1 MCIVPISKCRKTL
14 KIKQNQ
20 HTFLI
25 IVQMVY
31 ILGQNDSI
39 TINDPISQN
48 EIIARKVHKR
58 GKQSIQSVFVI
69 KWYTNI
75 I

>member
-1 MCIVPISKCRKTL
+1 MCIVSISKCKTL

>member
-1 MCIVPISKCRKTL
+1 M
-14 KIKQNQ
+14 
-20 HTFLI
+20 
-25 IVQMVY
+25 VQMVY

-58 GKQSIQSVFVI
+58 GKQSIQSVFVM

>member
-1 MCIVPISKCRKTL
+1 M
-14 KIKQNQ
+14 
-20 HTFLI
+20 
-25 IVQMVY
+25 VQMVY
-31 ILGQNDSI
+31 ILGQKDSI

-58 GKQSIQSVFVI
+58 GKQSIQSVFVT